1 MIETASILAGR
12 RSATRR
18 SVTLTVQVMSDFWE
32 GPAPHVARDLSE
44 KGVWLDT
51 ELPLDVGEK
60 VVISLTPP
68 GLAFPLYLYGCVKR
82 VRLARRRSDTFTS
95 GMGVELERVS
105 GWDARMIERAL
116 AGLPLPQ
123 PGPSYGHSAPKARGA
138 APARDYG
145 WLERLDADLRLPA
158 AGSADE
164 EDDVSELELTSSG
177 ALLTAGGKKSFW
189 H

>member
-12 RSATRR
+12 RSAVRR
-18 SVTLTVQVMSDFWE
+18 SLTLTVQVMSDFWE

-60 VVISLTPP
+60 VVLSLTPP
-68 GLAFPLYLYGCVKR
+68 GLAFPLYLYGRVTR
-82 VRLARRRSDTFTS
+82 VRLARRSSDEFTS
-95 GMGVELERVS
+95 GMGIELERVS

-123 PGPSYGHSAPKARGA
+123 PGPSYGHSAPKSADA
-138 APARDYG
+138 APTRDYG
-145 WLERLDADLRLPA
+145 WLERLDSDFRLPV
-158 AGSADE
+158 AGGAEDEDISA
-164 EDDVSELELTSSG
+164 LELTSSG